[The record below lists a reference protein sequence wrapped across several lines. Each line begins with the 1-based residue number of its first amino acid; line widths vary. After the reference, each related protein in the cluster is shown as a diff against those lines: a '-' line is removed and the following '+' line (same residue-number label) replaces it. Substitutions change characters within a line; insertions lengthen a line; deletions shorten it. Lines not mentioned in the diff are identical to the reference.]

1 MSFSRSRTLPAL
13 VVTAVAALT
22 VSLAPGAAS
31 AGTQTKWYSVTT
43 DASTVS
49 VAGGPVAFTLANCG
63 TALACPRPSSQPIAS
78 FDIDLPAQWT
88 ATLSGVLPQPSGWI
102 ITVAAGGAVVQVRSA
117 GAVVAPGTAVTIPL
131 TVRPVASDAGQTR
144 TIVVPAK
151 QSNDFSGT
159 GNDFVLVGA
168 PAQLTVRALHL
179 QFTQQPHNV
188 QVTTASGAQPMCP
201 AVTVQ
206 LRDEAVGG
214 SDVALAGVSVSL
226 TSATPADPLLTL
238 GAAAPSSTSVTVA
251 TNATG
256 AAVFSSSA
264 TGCAGLRAW
273 HSGGPY
279 SLNASSTGIATVSS
293 GAFSVYDYYQ
303 PCPATGACTTPSGGI
318 VGGSGTQGDVSA
330 TGAAT
335 LYLGVSVLPS
345 VGAGSSC
352 GDTLIAARPEAVQL
366 DLAAGDKTLTLTW
379 TKADTLRD
387 PRNGTPFWPV
397 CMTADHAFVTANG
410 TTAAND
416 PATTGWF
423 SGLLPAC
430 GAAGVPA
437 GNPCMTLSRKQARE
451 IAAVHL
457 PASWGG
463 DPYFH

>member
-1 MSFSRSRTLPAL
+1 
-13 VVTAVAALT
+13 
-22 VSLAPGAAS
+22 
-31 AGTQTKWYSVTT
+31 
-43 DASTVS
+43 
-49 VAGGPVAFTLANCG
+49 
-63 TALACPRPSSQPIAS
+63 
-78 FDIDLPAQWT
+78 
-88 ATLSGVLPQPSGWI
+88 
-102 ITVAAGGAVVQVRSA
+102 
-117 GAVVAPGTAVTIPL
+117 
-131 TVRPVASDAGQTR
+131 
-144 TIVVPAK
+144 
-151 QSNDFSGT
+151 
-159 GNDFVLVGA
+159 
-168 PAQLTVRALHL
+168 
-179 QFTQQPHNV
+179 
-188 QVTTASGAQPMCP
+188 
-201 AVTVQ
+201 
-206 LRDEAVGG
+206 
-214 SDVALAGVSVSL
+214 
-226 TSATPADPLLTL
+226 
-238 GAAAPSSTSVTVA
+238 
-251 TNATG
+251 
-256 AAVFSSSA
+256 
-264 TGCAGLRAW
+264 
-273 HSGGPY
+273 
-279 SLNASSTGIATVSS
+279 LNASSTGIATVSS

-345 VGAGSSC
+345 AGAGSSC

-451 IAAVHL
+451 IAVVHL